1 MQRDEWADTLGV
13 VFERVAGSDTPEQ
26 IAPAFFVETA
36 DGDEQIVLSARG
48 ADGWRAQLS
57 VCTPA
62 EALLREVEIDYTR
75 LRDEVMR
82 LWETYPLDG
91 TDRAGKKEELARLS
105 EEVRETLELLR
116 ETDPPGYFY
125 VTQRLE
131 QERSMLDAAL
141 ASEDA
146 DLMDA
151 GARLLHIL
159 EAPALA
165 QVRLR
170 NLFEV
175 AFDGMERATQ
185 RERYQL
191 LTSTYPSALNGY
203 YPARRIAGEDD
214 VPLGAT
220 HMEYRAEEP
229 DDLYRLLLTLYFSQ
243 GRQRIVRC
251 ECCFGYFIPKTSRPT
266 IYCDRVF
273 DGKRC
278 KDAGAGLKYLAALD
292 RDAALRI
299 YDTLRHRRAAEYNAY
314 MDQHSGVDAI
324 AERAYMDEYE
334 AWCASASAARE
345 TYLEREIDAAEF
357 LRRIGYD
364 GEAEPTATEAQ
375 GKSEWRGRVERSIDF
390 DPWMEY
396 HGMMTLDL
404 TAENPSWEITPAAE
418 QTREA
423 QGEHR
428 SLREKYGKK

>member
-1 MQRDEWADTLGV
+1 MQRDEWADTLAA
-13 VFERVAGSDTPEQ
+13 VFESVTGNDTPEQ
-26 IAPAFFVETA
+26 SSPAFFVET
-36 DGDEQIVLSARG
+36 DGGEQIVLSARG
-48 ADGWRAQLS
+48 ADGRRAQFS

-62 EALLREVEIDYTR
+62 EALLRAVEIDYTHF
-75 LRDEVMR
+75 RDEVMR
-82 LWETYPLDG
+82 LWEQYSLDG
-91 TDRAGKKEELARLS
+91 TDRAGKKKELASLS
-105 EEVRETLELLR
+105 EEVRETSELLR
-116 ETDPPGYFY
+116 GIDPLGYFY

-131 QERSMLDAAL
+131 QERPMLDAAL

-146 DLMDA
+146 DLTDV
-151 GARLLHIL
+151 GARLLNIL

-175 AFDGMERATQ
+175 AFDGTERAMQ
-185 RERYQL
+185 RERYEL
-191 LTSTYPSALNGY
+191 LVSVYPSALAGC

-214 VPLGAT
+214 VPLGAA
-220 HMEYRAEEP
+220 HIEYRVEEP

-278 KDAGAGLKYLAALD
+278 KDAGPGLKYLAALD

-314 MDQHSGVDAI
+314 MDQHSGVDAK

-334 AWCASASAARE
+334 AWSTAASAARE
-345 TYLEREIDAAEF
+345 AYLEREIDAAEF

-364 GEAEPTATEAQ
+364 GEAEPAASEEQ
-375 GKSEWRGRVERSIDF
+375 GKSEWRRRVERSIDF
-390 DPWMEY
+390 DPWLEY
-396 HGMMTLDL
+396 HGMMMLDL
-404 TAENPSWEITPAAE
+404 TAEVPSWEITSAAE
-418 QTREA
+418 RAREA

-428 SLREKYGKK
+428 SLREKYGKE

>member
-1 MQRDEWADTLGV
+1 MQRDEWADTLAA
-13 VFERVAGSDTPEQ
+13 VFESIAGNDTPEQ
-26 IAPAFFVETA
+26 SSPAFFVET
-36 DGDEQIVLSARG
+36 DGGEQITLSMCG
-48 ADGWRAQLS
+48 ADGQRTQLS
-57 VCTPA
+57 VCMPA
-62 EALLREVEIDYTR
+62 EELLRVVEIDYTH

-82 LWETYPLDG
+82 LWEAYPLDG
-91 TDRAGKKEELARLS
+91 TDRAGKKKELASLS
-105 EEVRETLELLR
+105 EEVRETSELLR
-116 ETDPPGYFY
+116 EIDQPGYFY

-131 QERSMLDAAL
+131 QERPMLDAAL
-141 ASEDA
+141 SSEDA

-151 GARLLHIL
+151 GARLLNIL

-175 AFDGMERATQ
+175 AFDGMERTTQ
-185 RERYQL
+185 RERYEL
-191 LTSTYPSALNGY
+191 LTSTYPSVFDDY

-214 VPLGAT
+214 VPLDAA
-220 HMEYRAEEP
+220 HMEYRIEEP

-278 KDAGAGLKYLAALD
+278 KDTGPGLKYLAALD

-314 MDQHSGVDAI
+314 MDQHAGVDAK

-334 AWCASASAARE
+334 AWSTAASAARE
-345 TYLEREIDAAEF
+345 AYLEREIDAAEF

-364 GEAEPTATEAQ
+364 GEAEPAASEEQ
-375 GKSEWRGRVERSIDF
+375 GQSEWRERVERSIDF
-390 DPWMEY
+390 DPWLKY
-396 HGMMTLDL
+396 RGMMTLDL
-404 TAENPSWEITPAAE
+404 TAKVQPWEITSAE
-418 QTREA
+418 EQAREA

>member
-1 MQRDEWADTLGV
+1 MQRDEWADTLAA
-13 VFERVAGSDTPEQ
+13 VFESVTGNDTPEQ
-26 IAPAFFVETA
+26 SSPAFFVET
-36 DGDEQIVLSARG
+36 DGGEQIVLSARG
-48 ADGWRAQLS
+48 ADGQRTQLS

-62 EALLREVEIDYTR
+62 EELLRVVEIDYTH

-91 TDRAGKKEELARLS
+91 MDRAGKKKELASLS
-105 EEVRETLELLR
+105 EEVRETSELLR
-116 ETDPPGYFY
+116 EADPLDYFY
-125 VTQRLE
+125 VTRRLE
-131 QERSMLDAAL
+131 QERPKLDVAL

-146 DLMDA
+146 DLTDA
-151 GARLLHIL
+151 GARLLNTL

-185 RERYQL
+185 RGRYEL
-191 LTSTYPSALNGY
+191 LTSTYPSALDGY

-214 VPLGAT
+214 VPLNAA
-220 HMEYRAEEP
+220 HVEYRVEEL
-229 DDLYRLLLTLYFSQ
+229 DELYRLLLTLYFSQ
-243 GRQRIVRC
+243 GKQRIVRC

-266 IYCDRVF
+266 IYCDRVL

-278 KDAGAGLKYLAALD
+278 KDAGPGLKYLAALD

-314 MDQHSGVDAI
+314 MDQHSGVDAK

-334 AWCASASAARE
+334 AWSAAASAARE

-364 GEAEPTATEAQ
+364 GEAELAEAEAR
-375 GKSEWRGRVERSIDF
+375 GKSEWRERVERSIDF
-390 DPWMEY
+390 DSWMEY
-396 HGMMTLDL
+396 RGMMTLDL
-404 TAENPSWEITPAAE
+404 NAETLSWEITSAE
-418 QTREA
+418 EQAREA

-428 SLREKYGKK
+428 SLREKYGNK

>member
-1 MQRDEWADTLGV
+1 MQRDEWADTLAA
-13 VFERVAGSDTPEQ
+13 VFGRVAGNDAPEQ
-26 IAPAFFVETA
+26 SVPAFFVEAA

-48 ADGWRAQLS
+48 ADDRRTQLS

-62 EALLREVEIDYTR
+62 EELLRAVEIDYTQ

-91 TDRAGKKEELARLS
+91 TDRAGKKKELASLS
-105 EEVRETLELLR
+105 EEVRETSELLR
-116 ETDPPGYFY
+116 GIDPLGYFY

-131 QERSMLDAAL
+131 QERPMLDAAL
-141 ASEDA
+141 ASEDT
-146 DLMDA
+146 DLVGE

-170 NLFEV
+170 NMFEV
-175 AFDGMERATQ
+175 AFDGTERATQ
-185 RERYQL
+185 RERYEL
-191 LTSTYPSALNGY
+191 LVSVYPSALAGC
-203 YPARRIAGEDD
+203 YPARRIADKGDI
-214 VPLGAT
+214 PLGAA
-220 HMEYRAEEP
+220 HIEYRVEEL
-229 DDLYRLLLTLYFSQ
+229 DDLYQLLLTLYFSQ
-243 GRQRIVRC
+243 GKQRIVHC

-278 KDAGAGLKYLAALD
+278 KDAGPGLKYLAALD
-292 RDAALRI
+292 RDEALRI
-299 YDTLRHRRAAEYNAY
+299 YDMLRHRRAAEYNAY
-314 MDQHSGVDAI
+314 MDQHSGVDAK

-334 AWCASASAARE
+334 AWSTAASAARE
-345 TYLEREIDAAEF
+345 AYLARKIDAVEF

-364 GEAEPTATEAQ
+364 GKAEPAASEAQ
-375 GKSEWRGRVERSIDF
+375 GKSEWRERVERSIDF
-390 DPWMEY
+390 DPWLEY
-396 HGMMTLDL
+396 HGAMALDL
-404 TAENPSWEITPAAE
+404 TAEVPSWEVTSAEE

-423 QGEHR
+423 QGEYR